1 MKKFLYIAFLKC
13 IHRWFSM
20 TRMNQRQRR
29 LRFYRI
35 LVFLLIALIAVHFF
49 FFRKKF
55 IGLNKEERVDNL
67 KASIEDIGDLVT
79 VEYNYTDILTY
90 KDSLT
95 LMDMKIP
102 FTDKSY
108 IIKYNGYIKAGVD
121 LSKAVVKDIKETSV
135 ELDVP
140 VATITDSVLD
150 EKSMVILDQK
160 NNIFNPLDLGDYQD
174 TLKKEL
180 NARELK
186 AKKDGLLERAQD
198 NADKI
203 LRKLLQGLGF
213 KDIKINYI

>member
-1 MKKFLYIAFLKC
+1 
-13 IHRWFSM
+13 M
-20 TRMNQRQRR
+20 TRINQRQRR

-35 LVFLLIALIAVHFF
+35 LVFLLIALIAVYFF

-121 LSKAVVKDIKETSV
+121 LSKAVVKEIKETSV
-135 ELDVP
+135 VLDVP

>member
-1 MKKFLYIAFLKC
+1 MSRL
-13 IHRWFSM
+13 S
-20 TRMNQRQRR
+20 QRQRR
-29 LRFYRI
+29 LRFYRL
-35 LVFLLIALIAVHFF
+35 LVLILIAIIAIYFF
-49 FFRKKF
+49 VFRKKF
-55 IGLNKEERVDNL
+55 IGVNKEERVDNL

-108 IIKYNGYIKAGVD
+108 IIKYNGYIKAGID
-121 LSKAVVKDIKETSV
+121 LSKAVVKDVSDTKV
-135 ELDVP
+135 ELEVP
-140 VATITDSVLD
+140 KATITDSVLD

-160 NNIFNPLDLGDYQD
+160 NNIFNPLDLGDYQE

-180 NARELK
+180 KARELK
-186 AKKDGLLERAQD
+186 AKKDGILERAQD

-203 LRKLLQGLGF
+203 LRKMLQSLGY
-213 KDIKINYI
+213 KDISISYI

>member
-1 MKKFLYIAFLKC
+1 MSRL
-13 IHRWFSM
+13 S
-20 TRMNQRQRR
+20 QRQRR
-29 LRFYRI
+29 LRFYRL
-35 LVFLLIALIAVHFF
+35 LVLLLIAIIAIYFF
-49 FFRKKF
+49 VFRKKF
-55 IGLNKEERVDNL
+55 IGVSKEERVDNL

-108 IIKYNGYIKAGVD
+108 IIKYNGYIKAGID
-121 LSKAVVKDIKETSV
+121 LSKAVVKDVGDTKV
-135 ELDVP
+135 ELEVP
-140 VATITDSVLD
+140 KATITDSVLD

-160 NNIFNPLDLGDYQD
+160 NNIFNPLDLGDYQE

-186 AKKDGLLERAQD
+186 AKKDGILERAQD

-203 LRKLLQGLGF
+203 LRKMLQSLGY
-213 KDIKINYI
+213 KDINISYI

>member
-1 MKKFLYIAFLKC
+1 MA
-13 IHRWFSM
+13 
-20 TRMNQRQRR
+20 RMNQRQRR

-35 LVFLLIALIAVHFF
+35 LVFLLIALIAVYFF

-55 IGLNKEERVDNL
+55 IGMSKEERVDNL

-150 EKSMVILDQK
+150 EKSMGILDQK

>member
-1 MKKFLYIAFLKC
+1 MA
-13 IHRWFSM
+13 
-20 TRMNQRQRR
+20 RMNQRQRR

-35 LVFLLIALIAVHFF
+35 LVFLLIALIAVYFF

-55 IGLNKEERVDNL
+55 IGMSKEERVDNL

-121 LSKAVVKDIKETSV
+121 LSKAVAKDIKETSV

-213 KDIKINYI
+213 KDIKINFI

>member
-1 MKKFLYIAFLKC
+1 
-13 IHRWFSM
+13 M

-35 LVFLLIALIAVHFF
+35 LVFLLIALIAVYFF

-213 KDIKINYI
+213 KDMKINYI

>member
-1 MKKFLYIAFLKC
+1 
-13 IHRWFSM
+13 M
-20 TRMNQRQRR
+20 TKITQRQRR
-29 LRFYRI
+29 LRFYRL
-35 LVFLLIALIAVHFF
+35 LVLLLVALIAIYAI

-55 IGLNKEERVDNL
+55 IGLSKEERVDNV

-79 VEYNYTDILTY
+79 VEYNYTDVLTY
-90 KDSLT
+90 KDILT

-108 IIKYNGYIKAGVD
+108 IIKYNGYIKAGID
-121 LSKAVVKDIKETSV
+121 LSKALVKSIGETSV

-140 VATITDSVLD
+140 KATVTDSVLD
-150 EKSMVILDQK
+150 EKSMLILDQK
-160 NNIFNPLDLGDYQD
+160 NNIFNPLNLGDYQE

-186 AKKDGLLERAQD
+186 AKKDGILERAQD
-198 NADKI
+198 NADVI
-203 LRKLLQGLGF
+203 LRKLLTGLGF

>member
-1 MKKFLYIAFLKC
+1 MAKLTQK
-13 IHRWFSM
+13 
-20 TRMNQRQRR
+20 QRR

-35 LVFLLIALIAVHFF
+35 LVFLLVALIAIYFF
-49 FFRKKF
+49 LFRMKF
-55 IGLNKEERVDNL
+55 IGVSKEERVDNI
-67 KASIEDIGDLVT
+67 KASIEDLGELVT
-79 VEYNYTDILTY
+79 VEYNYTDVLTY

-121 LSKAVVKDIKETSV
+121 LAKAVVKDVQETSV

-140 VATITDSVLD
+140 SAAITDSILD

-160 NNIFNPLDLGDYQD
+160 NNIFNPLDLGDYQE

-186 AKKDGLLERAQD
+186 AKKDGILERAQA
-198 NADKI
+198 NADKL
-203 LRKLLQGLGF
+203 LRKLLEGLGF